1 VRATSLVSMKRLTT
15 GLLSM
20 AAAATLIAQVSP
32 PKTPL
37 KVGDIAPDFEL
48 PSTQGTKVR
57 LSSFLGKKNVVLAF
71 YPAAFTGGCTKE
83 MSSYQAN
90 ITKFEG
96 ADTEVF
102 GISTDN
108 TPSQAEFARKLSVSS
123 FVMLSDFAQRKVTA
137 AYGVLMPDRGIAN
150 RATFV
155 VDKAGKITYV
165 EEGQT
170 AVDITSTADACSRVA
185 HKH

>member
-1 VRATSLVSMKRLTT
+1 MKRFTT
-15 GLLSM
+15 ALLSM
-20 AAAATLIAQVSP
+20 AAAVTLMAQVSP

-90 ITKFEG
+90 IAKFEG

-123 FVMLSDFAQRKVTA
+123 FAMLSDFAQRKVTA
-137 AYGVLMPDRGIAN
+137 AYGVLMPDHGIAN

-155 VDKAGKITYV
+155 IDKAGKISYI

-185 HKH
+185 HKN